1 MAVTR
6 VGKGYDGKVQT
17 AEKPQTKG
25 SGNFYESLAAVSE
38 MTTKELMQEISN
50 RKNEI
55 CEKVKKGE
63 LEESFQIGGQSFTIK
78 EWNKLLST
86 FDSAQDKLKALLE
99 ERLEQQKKEDCEA
112 KVREEEDSQVFS

>member
-1 MAVTR
+1 MAITG
-6 VGKGYDGKVQT
+6 VGKGYDYQAQEK
-17 AEKPQTKG
+17 KPQAKG
-25 SGNFYESLAAVSE
+25 NGNFYENLAAVSD
-38 MTTKELMQEISN
+38 MSTKELMQEISS

-55 CEKVKKGE
+55 YEKVKKGE

-99 ERLEQQKKEDCEA
+99 ERLEQQKKADHEA
-112 KVREEEDSQVFS
+112 KEQKEE